1 MMVFFFDFWSLPT
14 RFWSNLTSKMAGV
27 FERKSVS
34 KTNSASMKL
43 PRRILS
49 SRWPQSDAKIAS
61 ESLPTDKNRYETT
74 LGATIYRFLSI
85 RRPLSKADFRPLSSL
100 ICVLHMKSWF
110 RIGICGTNSTSTRFV
125 FITWAFWLLFIFK
138 VNKVDF
144 VSIFIDRNGPLFEH
158 TFTMYRKY
166 RVQK

>member
-1 MMVFFFDFWSLPT
+1 MMLFFDFWSLPA
-14 RFWSNLTSKMAGV
+14 RFWAIFGSKMAEV
-27 FERKSVS
+27 LLSKSVCE
-34 KTNSASMKL
+34 TNSASMKL
-43 PRRILS
+43 PRRFLT
-49 SRWPQSDAKIAS
+49 SRWLQNDAKIAS
-61 ESLPTDKNRYETT
+61 KILPTDKNRYETT
-74 LGATIYRFLSI
+74 PGATIYRFLPI
-85 RRPLSKADFRPLSSL
+85 RRALSKADFRPLSSP
-100 ICVLHMKSWF
+100 ISILHIKSWF